1 VYAWRVS
8 PLSSKDRTCWNP
20 FGLCVLPLIPFFVG
34 NAVSVLA
41 KFYFSV
47 TGKRMSFDR
56 WGKKITRKK
65 RIIKGWSL
73 KEDERTRR
81 LAVELGKLSR
91 VAVTEAELGDLWEKL
106 GSKPYLVMQIN
117 EWLKRTRNKVGIFW
131 MPKEGSL

>member
-1 VYAWRVS
+1 
-8 PLSSKDRTCWNP
+8 
-20 FGLCVLPLIPFFVG
+20 LIPFFVG

-41 KFYFSV
+41 KSFFSV
-47 TGKRMSFDR
+47 TAKRMSFDR

-73 KEDERTRR
+73 KEDERTRK

-91 VAVTEAELGDLWEKL
+91 VAVTDGELGDLWEKL